1 MQSYILDH
9 LWFTAEQPSIED
21 HHFTLNFALGFEKMR
36 AAAKHIAVHKNILLS
51 TFCHAL
57 DFPTKAGSSF
67 QSNFHLK

>member
-36 AAAKHIAVHKNILLS
+36 AALQYTKTFYSLLP
-51 TFCHAL
+51 FVMHWIFLQKQAAL
-57 DFPTKAGSSF
+57 FNQIFT
-67 QSNFHLK
+67 